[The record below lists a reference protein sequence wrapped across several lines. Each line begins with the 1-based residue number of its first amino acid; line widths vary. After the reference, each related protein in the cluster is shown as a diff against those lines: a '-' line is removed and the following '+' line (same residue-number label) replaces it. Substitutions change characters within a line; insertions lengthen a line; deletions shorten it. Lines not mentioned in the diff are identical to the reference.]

1 MDPSAGQVDH
11 ATQLSDANAHKVF
24 MRAHEELLILP
35 KYHSLKMIYDALTKG
50 DIRVIHFCKA
60 MMSYASGIDDTE
72 SYYVTLIALIYNY
85 MRYVMRSG
93 VANEYTD
100 DIVTWFV
107 SKWKRYEKK
116 SSSPAGTMF
125 EHARRS
131 IIDFGNQQMNDLSE
145 REKNY
150 IGECLN
156 VKRKKDDPPN
166 PSIVWKFIR
175 MSIRYQTKDAAL
187 TLLSQLE
194 EKEIDINQLYA
205 LYSASE
211 SPMIFMRRLI
221 DMTEKESIG
230 ACDDQSLTITGTFS
244 HTMALRMTENVYWME
259 RDPDPTLAFLSYWL
273 YVGARFASCD
283 VKQDGNPV
291 DVFGSASR
299 SFVRAYNMVWAC
311 SNEPAQSKRID
322 EMLLGHGDENKVV
335 ESHRAVFRRSRVEIL
350 CCLKY
355 RELEYFKTKKTSKE
369 IQIGRKI
376 FACIHRRLPFIT
388 KEDTDHMMEWLKMK
402 DERFRL
408 YILYRAR
415 LTCLFLI
422 SNEMS
427 ETLLDLQM
435 RRALTLT
442 KNKRLDEVL
451 ERVRAIETMK
461 EMRESGA
468 DQLAALDAS
477 SGSGSS
483 SSSSSSSSGSGSE

>member
-1 MDPSAGQVDH
+1 MDPSTVQADH
-11 ATQLSDANAHKVF
+11 AAQLSDANAHKVF

-35 KYHSLKMIYDALTKG
+35 KFHSLKMIYDALTKG
-50 DIRVIHFCKA
+50 DIRVIHYCKA
-60 MMSYASGIDDTE
+60 MMSYASDIDDTE

-85 MRYVMRSG
+85 LRYVMRSG
-93 VANEYTD
+93 VTNEYTD

-107 SKWKRYEKK
+107 SKWRRYEKK

-125 EHARRS
+125 ERSRKS
-131 IIDFGNQQMNDLSE
+131 IIDFGNQQMKTLSE
-145 REKNY
+145 REINY
-150 IGECLN
+150 IGGYLN
-156 VKRKKDDPPN
+156 VGGKKGDPPN
-166 PSIVWKFIR
+166 PSIAWKFIR
-175 MSIRYQTKDAAL
+175 MSLRYQTKDAAL

-194 EKEIDINQLYA
+194 EKEIDITQLYA

-211 SPMIFMRRLI
+211 SPMIFMRRLV
-221 DMTEKESIG
+221 DLTEKKAVGE
-230 ACDDQSLTITGTFS
+230 CNDQSPTITGTFS

-259 RDPDPTLAFLSYWL
+259 KDPDPTLAFLSYWL

-291 DVFGSASR
+291 DVFGSATR

-322 EMLLGHGDENKVV
+322 EALLSHRDENAVV
-335 ESHRAVFRRSRVEIL
+335 ESHRVAFRRSRVEIL

-355 RELEYFKTKKTSKE
+355 RELEYFSTQRTPKE
-369 IQIGRKI
+369 IRIGRKI
-376 FACIHRRLPFIT
+376 FACIHKPLPFIT
-388 KEDTDHMMEWLKMK
+388 KGDVDHMMEWLKMK

-422 SNEMS
+422 SHELS
-427 ETLLDLQM
+427 ETLLDRQM
-435 RRALTLT
+435 RQALTLT
-442 KNKRLDEVL
+442 KNKRKDEVD
-451 ERVRAIETMK
+451 ERVRALETMK

-468 DQLAALDAS
+468 DQLAALNAS

-483 SSSSSSSSGSGSE
+483 CSSSSGSSNE